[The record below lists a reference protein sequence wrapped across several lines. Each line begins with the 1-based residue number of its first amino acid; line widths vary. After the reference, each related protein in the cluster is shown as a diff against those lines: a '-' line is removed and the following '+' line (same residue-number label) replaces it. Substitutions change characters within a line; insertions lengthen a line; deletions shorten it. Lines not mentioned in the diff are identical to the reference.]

1 MEKKPRKFPWLPV
14 LGLGL
19 LAALLATA
27 LGLFWLSRNLTPVTR
42 WVLKKSLPAAEVEI
56 TGVAFGGPGEIAFE
70 NLALRDPA
78 TGKDLVRLERGK
90 VVFSFQ
96 DIARRQIGEIHLVNP
111 LLAISPGWSGLFPEA
126 SGDAKKQSPARV
138 RRIVCDYGEIRFEGS
153 SEGRADIHAK
163 FHLDW
168 ENPSP
173 DSTTPLELVLWDIR
187 ATAPGFQD
195 PFLVLD
201 LARLRAI
208 PRDLFKKFELDSITL
223 RGGSLAI
230 GSALDQL
237 AHLPKPTTTGPAPDW
252 KIGKLDISGILA
264 HLGDNAWRSD
274 GDITFTLATTLQN
287 LTPSEITGELGS
299 TIQLVELSDVA
310 IPSPR
315 DPFTRVLTLR
325 TVFIRFTLAGLLK
338 KELHD
343 LTLLHPVVHIGED
356 LFLYMDRARSRMGS
370 RSADDSPGWKTRRLE
385 VKYGSLVLGSG
396 GRAVYGLP
404 LDFETIAE
412 NVALDDLAS
421 LTLRGSL
428 GIPARTYRFPAY
440 QLEFSTARGDLR
452 FSYPPEK
459 GISNVVGTVQLADIR
474 WRQFRSPE
482 AWITATFDRQGV
494 NSAFGGSILDGL
506 ISGGFGFFFADK
518 SPWIGW
524 ISGTG
529 LDLEKLT
536 DTLTPQNFR
545 MSGPLDFAVQMNAE
559 ARSIQR
565 LKGRFQT
572 TAPGRM
578 HIGKIDELLARIPSG
593 WSPLKQDTV
602 RIALETLR
610 DFDYTTAGGE
620 FWFVDRQ
627 GILDLALQGPLG
639 SRTFHTV
646 LHADES
652 TTGQWKK
659 TSNP

>member
-1 MEKKPRKFPWLPV
+1 MEKKSRRFPWLPA

-19 LAALLATA
+19 LVVVLAAT
-27 LGLFWLSRNLTPVTR
+27 LGLFWLSKNLTPATR
-42 WVLKKSLPAAEVEI
+42 WALKKSLPAAEIDISEVKL
-56 TGVAFGGPGEIAFE
+56 GGPGEITFE
-70 NLALRDPA
+70 NLTLRDPA

-111 LLAISPGWSGLFPEA
+111 LLVISPGWSGIFPET
-126 SGDAKKQSPARV
+126 SGTAKNQSPARV

-153 SEGRADIHAK
+153 SNGRADIHAK

-168 ENPSP
+168 HDPSP
-173 DSTTPLELVLWDIR
+173 DSTTPLELVLWDLR
-187 ATAPGFQD
+187 ASVPGFRD

-201 LARLRAI
+201 LVRIHAI
-208 PRDLFKKFELDSITL
+208 PRDLFKKFALESIAL

-230 GSALDQL
+230 GAALDQL
-237 AHLPKPTTTGPAPDW
+237 AHLPKPAASGPTPDW
-252 KIGKLDISGILA
+252 RIGKLDISGIKA
-264 HLGDNAWRSD
+264 SLGDNAWRSATD
-274 GDITFTLATTLQN
+274 ASFTLATTLQN

-299 TIQLVELSDVA
+299 TLQLVELSDVI

-315 DPFTRVLTLR
+315 DPFTRVLSLR
-325 TVFIRFTLAGLLK
+325 SVFLRFTLSGLLS

-356 LFLYMDRARSRMGS
+356 LFLYMDRARSRMVTGS
-370 RSADDSPGWKTRRLE
+370 EKNTRGWRIHRFE
-385 VKYGSLVLGSG
+385 VKFGSLMVGSG
-396 GRAVYGLP
+396 GRAVYGIP
-404 LDFETIAE
+404 LNFQTVAE

-421 LTLRGSL
+421 LSFRGSL
-428 GIPARTYRFPAY
+428 EIPAHTYRFPAY
-440 QLEFSTARGDLR
+440 QLEFTASRGDLR

-459 GISNVVGTVQLADIR
+459 SVSNVVGTVQLADIR

-482 AWITATFDRQGV
+482 AWITATFDRQGI
-494 NSAFGGSILDGL
+494 NSLFGGSLFDGQ
-506 ISGGFGFFFADK
+506 IAGGFGFFFANK

-524 ISGTG
+524 LSGTG
-529 LDLEKLT
+529 LDLHQLT
-536 DTLTPQNFR
+536 DTLAPENFR
-545 MSGPLDFAVQMNAE
+545 MTGPFDFAVQTNAE

-565 LKGRFQT
+565 LKGSFQT
-572 TAPGRM
+572 TAPGTLR
-578 HIGKIDELLARIPSG
+578 IAKIDALLARIPPDWSG
-593 WSPLKQDTV
+593 IKRDAV

-610 DFDYTTAGGE
+610 DFEYDTATGR

-627 GILDLALQGPLG
+627 GILDLALQGPFG

-652 TTGQWKK
+652 TAGQWKK
-659 TSNP
+659 SSKP